1 MTLMVIGLIAFLAAH
16 ALPMAPRLRAALV
29 RRRGDNGYRIAF
41 SLVSAAGLA
50 AIVAG
55 YAIGDRGAQWFAPSL
70 VARAAAPSSMT
81 AAFILLA
88 ASHGRSHLR
97 ALLRHPMLIGVLI
110 WSVVHLLAN
119 GDARGTVLFGAFAAY
134 AAVDLVSAISR
145 GTAVTFAPNWKS
157 DVIAVVAGIAV
168 ALLVMLLHRYLFGVR
183 VVPFGL

>member
-1 MTLMVIGLIAFLAAH
+1 MVIGLIAFLAPH
-16 ALPMAPRLRAALV
+16 AVPMAPPLRESLV
-29 RRRGDNGYRIAF
+29 RQWGENRYKIAF
-41 SLVSAAGLA
+41 SLGSAAGLA
-50 AIVAG
+50 LIIAG
-55 YAIGDRGAQWFAPSL
+55 YATGDRGAQWFAPS
-70 VARAAAPSSMT
+70 VIARTMAPSSMT

-88 ASHGRSHLR
+88 ASHGPSHLR

-119 GDARGTVLFGAFAAY
+119 GDARGTLLFGAFAAY
-134 AAVDLVSAISR
+134 AALDLVSAIRR
-145 GTAVTFAPNWKS
+145 GAVKSFVPRWRS